1 MDHNT
6 ATPLYLQLRDELK
19 KSIQDGTIGSGEKL
33 PSERELCSR
42 YSVSR
47 ITVRQALNEL
57 EKTGFIHTV
66 QGKGTFVHTSLLNQG
81 LLKVIGFGKS
91 LQEKGLNGFTE
102 VHDFHDPAEDPI
114 ARQILCGGQDCKMVR
129 LMLRGFAAGDPVV
142 FYSTFF
148 KQDIGRQMYKNA
160 VEMATEMQPFS
171 TYDLYARIG
180 VQIERIDQQI
190 KALNADKKLAALLK
204 INPGDALLVLESI
217 IYGSDDNPVEYKMGY
232 YRSDKYSFNVKREL

>member
-1 MDHNT
+1 MDHNV

-19 KSIQDGTIGSGEKL
+19 KSIQDGTIGGGEKL
-33 PSERELCSR
+33 PSERELCSK

-66 QGKGTFVHTSLLNQG
+66 HGKGTFVHTSLLNQG

-91 LQEKGLNGFTE
+91 LQEKGLHGFTE
-102 VHDFHDPAEDPI
+102 VHAFEDPAEDPI
-114 ARQILCGGQDCKMVR
+114 ARQILCGGQDDNLAR

-148 KQDIGRQMYKNA
+148 KQDIGRQMHMHA
-160 VEMATEMQPFS
+160 IEMATEMQPFS
-171 TYDLYARIG
+171 TYDIYGRIG

-190 KALNADKKLAALLK
+190 KAFNADKKLAALLK
-204 INPGDALLVLESI
+204 INIGDALLVLESI
-217 IYGSDDNPVEYKMGY
+217 IYGGDDTPVEYKMGY